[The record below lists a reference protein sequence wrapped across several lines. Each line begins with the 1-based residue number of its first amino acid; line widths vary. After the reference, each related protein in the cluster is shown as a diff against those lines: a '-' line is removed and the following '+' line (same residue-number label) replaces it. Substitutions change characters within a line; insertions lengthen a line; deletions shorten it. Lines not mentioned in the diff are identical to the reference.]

1 MGASVFDETHYDHG
15 RRTVFCTLL
24 KSVLEYVEYKAVPL
38 NEVTVEVQSKKIP
51 RGKGRLTITKDNAGR
66 KNKGEF
72 RFGPI
77 RAYVYLL
84 AVSQSKCPDLL
95 YFRLRYDFY
104 TRIPLYK

>member
-1 MGASVFDETHYDHG
+1 MIEFLEDDSVDLKRILDG
-15 RRTVFCTLL
+15 VKSDDIPPDMKLL
-24 KSVLEYVEYKAVPL
+24 WD
-38 NEVTVEVQSKKIP
+38 VQ
-51 RGKGRLTITKDNAGR
+51 L

>member
-1 MGASVFDETHYDHG
+1 M
-15 RRTVFCTLL
+15 
-24 KSVLEYVEYKAVPL
+24 VLISWSSTICYFFIILYHIGYINKVKK
-38 NEVTVEVQSKKIP
+38 NKKINL
-51 RGKGRLTITKDNAGR
+51 KTLDANDSLLATSQITASA
-66 KNKGEF
+66 NKGEF

-84 AVSQSKCPDLL
+84 AVSQSKYPDLL

>member
-1 MGASVFDETHYDHG
+1 MGLTTKKTSGSNENTFVELLHDHFLEQLNTAPTRCSNTH
-15 RRTVFCTLL
+15 
-24 KSVLEYVEYKAVPL
+24 
-38 NEVTVEVQSKKIP
+38 
-51 RGKGRLTITKDNAGR
+51 TIYCS
-66 KNKGEF
+66 KGEF

-77 RAYVYLL
+77 GAYVYLL